1 MPAVDQLSALVARLE
16 AVTAKLEATSGSGGA
31 SAAAAQQVREELG
44 HVKRSLASKSAL
56 NDLSKLARVV
66 ENLETASQGQTE
78 DLSAAVTAYDEIL
91 SSSFKQ
97 FTELSAKLG
106 GDVAKLGAMVD
117 AAFKAQRVFLA
128 TAAKSKQPS
137 QQDMQMLLKPTSDKI
152 SEIQEFREKGRR
164 SEHFNHLSAIS
175 ESIPALGWVAV
186 APAPA
191 PFVKEMNDAGQFY
204 TNRVLKDFKEKSKV
218 HVEWVKAWVQT
229 LSTLQAYV
237 KQHHTTGLVWNP
249 KGGDAMSAGAAAPP
263 PPPAGGPPL
272 PPPPPPPGSLMAD
285 ITVDQGKS
293 DDDGRGALLDA
304 LNKGADITKGLKKVT
319 ADQMTHKNPS
329 LRGDGVVKAKEK
341 SPTPGTTKVVQQ
353 VTKPPKFELEGK
365 KWIVEFHK
373 GNNNLAI
380 DRTEVNQSVY
390 VYKCEGS
397 TLKVGGKCNNIIVDS
412 CKKLAVVFDSV
423 LSSIEFINCQSVQ
436 MQVTGTVPTIS
447 IDKTDGCQM
456 YLSKEALGVEI
467 VTAKASEMNVAIPDG
482 EDYVEQP
489 IPEQFK
495 TVLAGTKLVTQ
506 ATEAV

>member
-31 SAAAAQQVREELG
+31 SAAAAQP
-44 HVKRSLASKSAL
+44 
-56 NDLSKLARVV
+56 
-66 ENLETASQGQTE
+66 E